1 INIGSGDIQF
11 IAGTKGCGSECSDLS
26 DGQTRSFTLDNQVQI
41 NTGGDV
47 VIKAADGISIGGV
60 IGNLSSPNSISLQA
74 GNTVKLGSTS
84 SIAAGK
90 NSENNSPTIYI
101 SAGDASLS
109 AEAGEQLAA
118 PHITLNNPL
127 TGNLL

>member
-1 INIGSGDIQF
+1 
-11 IAGTKGCGSECSDLS
+11 
-26 DGQTRSFTLDNQVQI
+26 
-41 NTGGDV
+41 GGV

-127 TGNLL
+127 TGNLLIEGQLTTAGGDISLSATGNSSRATTGLVTVRREIIT